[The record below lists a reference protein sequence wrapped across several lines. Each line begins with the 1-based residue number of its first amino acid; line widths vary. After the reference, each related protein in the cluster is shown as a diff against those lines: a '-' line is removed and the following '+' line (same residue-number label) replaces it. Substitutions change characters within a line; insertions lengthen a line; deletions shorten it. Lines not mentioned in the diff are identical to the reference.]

1 MLIYEAMST
10 ESLYLN
16 AAKCKKTERPP
27 IWMMRQAGR
36 YLPEYRELRKK
47 YSFMEMMHTPELA
60 AEVTIQPIT
69 RFGMDAAIMFS
80 DILITAQ
87 ALGSDLDF
95 VEGKG
100 PVLSNPITSEE
111 SFNTLLK
118 KKDVSIFSSVETEIK
133 ILKKELG
140 NTALIGFAGAPF
152 TVASYMIEG
161 GSSKDLKKTKQ
172 CMLNNPT
179 LFNSIISELESITI
193 DYLNKQIAAGVDA
206 LQLFDSWTNTL
217 SWNDFNEIS
226 SKPLQRII
234 QSLDNPKNI
243 PITIF
248 CKNSGLFYPML
259 ENTGCNAIS
268 LD

>member
-1 MLIYEAMST
+1 MLIYEAMNT
-10 ESLYLN
+10 DSLYLD

-111 SFNTLLK
+111 SFNALLER
-118 KKDVSIFSSVETEIK
+118 KDNSIFSSVETEI
-133 ILKKELG
+133 LSEFSSLLVSESSA
-140 NTALIGFAGAPF
+140 TA
-152 TVASYMIEG
+152 
-161 GSSKDLKKTKQ
+161 
-172 CMLNNPT
+172 
-179 LFNSIISELESITI
+179 
-193 DYLNKQIAAGVDA
+193 
-206 LQLFDSWTNTL
+206 
-217 SWNDFNEIS
+217 
-226 SKPLQRII
+226 
-234 QSLDNPKNI
+234 
-243 PITIF
+243 
-248 CKNSGLFYPML
+248 
-259 ENTGCNAIS
+259 AI
-268 LD
+268 